1 MHYPPR
7 ESMHSVDYLSAEE
20 YQSRQEPQ
28 NGEAV
33 EGSRPL
39 PAIIVYANRIRS
51 ARILAGMTNML
62 LLYGMVVLLVIY
74 AIAYFT
80 NEGYTGQALL
90 AFDLI
95 LLVSVLVLLRQI
107 FVRWCR
113 GRSLLVN
120 AQPLLMIDSHGISI
134 RGSYALDNIF
144 LAWSEIEAI
153 EHYHSRYHYLCICP
167 RDPRLLARRAPL
179 YERLLRL
186 TDLTYKMP
194 CLVLPSVYLD
204 KPVEE
209 ILQQLYHIYA
219 KELNYYQVQIRS

>member
-1 MHYPPR
+1 
-7 ESMHSVDYLSAEE
+7 MHSADYHSAEA

-51 ARILAGMTNML
+51 ARMLADMTNKL
-62 LLYGMVVLLVIY
+62 LLYGMAVLLIIY
-74 AIAYFT
+74 AITYLT
-80 NEGYTGQALL
+80 NEGYTGQALP
-90 AFDLI
+90 AFYLI
-95 LLVSVLVLLRQI
+95 LLVSALFLIRQI
-107 FVRWCR
+107 FVRWCC

-120 AQPLLMIDSHGISI
+120 AQPLLMIDSRGISI
-134 RGSYALDNIF
+134 RVSYALDNIF

-153 EHYHSRYHYLCICP
+153 EYYNARYHYLCVCP
-167 RDPRLLARRAPL
+167 RDPRLLARRVPL
-179 YERLLRL
+179 YERLLKL

-209 ILQQLYHIYA
+209 ILQQLYHIYE
-219 KELNYYQVQIRS
+219 KELNYYKVQIRS